1 MESTILNPLTSL
13 PYSPSRS
20 SSPTWTLLHATSF
33 LFLLSPSH
41 WPTNM
46 PKSLRP
52 TKTHPPSTPFAFS
65 VTSFAFPFQSLPN
78 FQSGLSYMPS
88 PSSPLPPPP
97 QSTAMWFSPCLGHQD
112 ITPLNPMEAPLSWLP
127 PTSLVVPSQS
137 PLGALVISSTFKH
150 WYSFA
155 SFLLPFLFALVGS
168 CILVISFLYSDSQI
182 TVPQLDSSPE
192 LNQTPVSNYLI
203 SPPVCPQSPKA
214 QHVLI
219 DGFIF
224 SPKLLLVYFLSRLV
238 AS

>member
-1 MESTILNPLTSL
+1 MDTTPCHILPLPAKSFPLAYKHAQVSSSYKNTPSLHSLCIFSYFFCISFPVPPKLPEWIILHAVSILSTPTSSSVHSNVVQPL
-13 PYSPSRS
+13 SRS
-20 SSPTWTLLHATSF
+20 PGYHSPES
-33 LFLLSPSH
+33 
-41 WPTNM
+41 NG
-46 PKSLRP
+46 
-52 TKTHPPSTPFAFS
+52 ST
-65 VTSFAFPFQSLPN
+65 
-78 FQSGLSYMPS
+78 
-88 PSSPLPPPP
+88 
-97 QSTAMWFSPCLGHQD
+97 
-112 ITPLNPMEAPLSWLP
+112 WLP